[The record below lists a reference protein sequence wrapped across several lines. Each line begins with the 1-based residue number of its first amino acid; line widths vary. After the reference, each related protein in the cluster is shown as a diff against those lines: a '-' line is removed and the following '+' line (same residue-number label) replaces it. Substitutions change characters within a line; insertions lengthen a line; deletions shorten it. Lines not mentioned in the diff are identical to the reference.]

1 MLPRLLL
8 AAAASAALTVTLST
22 AALAAPGS
30 LMIYTSTPNEAMT
43 ALVAEFNK
51 AHPEVKVEFFR
62 SGTTEVLNKL
72 QAEFAAGAPQPDV
85 VFIADAVAMQQLK
98 DDNRLLAY
106 TDAPLAGFPDGLAD
120 PDKMFFGTKLI
131 PTGIAWNTKS
141 GVPAPTSWKDLLG
154 ASAKDQVIMASPLYS
169 GAAVI
174 HVGTVAAQS
183 GLGWDYLDKLAA
195 NGAVAGQ
202 GNGTVMDAVAT
213 GQKSYGIIVD
223 FMALNAKAK
232 GSPVDFVY
240 PSDGVSVVTEPVAI
254 LRTADDVA
262 DAKTFV
268 NWLLSDGGQAY
279 MAKQGYIPGKPGVAL
294 PPGRPAASALKLM
307 PVSNEVLSKGVDEN
321 KRKFSDAFGG

>member
-1 MLPRLLL
+1 MLTRLLL
-8 AAAASAALTVTLST
+8 AAALTAVSAT
-22 AALAAPGS
+22 AFAAPGS

-98 DDNRLLAY
+98 DDGRLMAY
-106 TDAPLAGFPDGLAD
+106 ADAPIQGFPDGFAD
-120 PDKMFFGTKLI
+120 PDKTFFGTKLI

-141 GVPAPTSWKDLLG
+141 GAPAPKSWADLLS
-154 ASAKDQVIMASPLYS
+154 AAAKDQVIMASPLYS

-174 HVGTVAAQS
+174 HVGTVAAQP
-183 GLGWDYLDKLAA
+183 GMGWDYLDKLAE

-202 GNGTVMDAVAT
+202 GNGTVMEAVAT

-240 PSDGVSVVTEPVAI
+240 PADGVSVVTEPVAI
-254 LRTADDVA
+254 LKTADDVA
-262 DAKTFV
+262 DAKSFV
-268 NWLLSDGGQAY
+268 NWLLSDDGQAY

-307 PVSNEVLSKGVDEN
+307 PVSAETLAKGVDEN

>member
-1 MLPRLLL
+1 MLTRLLL
-8 AAAASAALTVTLST
+8 AAAFTTISA

-72 QAEFAAGAPQPDV
+72 QAEYAAGSPQPDV

-98 DDNRLLAY
+98 DDGRLMVYA
-106 TDAPLAGFPDGLAD
+106 DAPIQGFPDGFAD
-120 PDKMFFGTKLI
+120 PDKTYFGTKLI

-141 GVPAPTSWKDLLG
+141 GAPAPKSWADLLS
-154 ASAKDQVIMASPLYS
+154 AAAKDQVIMASPLYS

-174 HVGTVAAQS
+174 HVGTVAAQP
-183 GLGWDYLDKLAA
+183 GMGWDYLDKLAA

-202 GNGTVMDAVAT
+202 GNGTVMEAVAT

-254 LRTADDVA
+254 LKSADDVA

-268 NWLLSDGGQAY
+268 DWLLSDDGQAY

-307 PVSNEVLSKGVDEN
+307 PVSAETLAKGVDEN

>member
-1 MLPRLLL
+1 MLTRLLL
-8 AAAASAALTVTLST
+8 AAATSAVLATVSAA
-22 AALAAPGS
+22 AFAAPGS

-72 QAEFAAGAPQPDV
+72 QAEYAAGSPQPDV

-98 DDNRLLAY
+98 DDGRLMAY
-106 TDAPLAGFPDGLAD
+106 ADAPIAGFPDGFAD
-120 PDKMFFGTKLI
+120 PDRTFFGTKLI

-141 GVPAPTSWKDLLG
+141 GAPAPKSWADLLS
-154 ASAKDQVIMASPLYS
+154 AAAKDQVIMASPLYS

-174 HVGTVAAQS
+174 HVGTVAAQP

-202 GNGTVMDAVAT
+202 GNGTVMEAVAT

-240 PSDGVSVVTEPVAI
+240 PADGVSVVTEPVAI
-254 LRTADDVA
+254 LKSADDVA

-268 NWLLSDGGQAY
+268 NWLLSDDGQAY

-307 PVSNEVLSKGVDEN
+307 PVSAEVLSKGVDEN

>member
-1 MLPRLLL
+1 MLTRLLL
-8 AAAASAALTVTLST
+8 AAALTTLSA

-72 QAEFAAGAPQPDV
+72 QAEFAAGSPQPDV

-98 DDNRLLAY
+98 DDGRLLAY
-106 TDAPLAGFPDGLAD
+106 ADAPIQGFPDGFAD
-120 PDKMFFGTKLI
+120 PDKTYFGTKLI

-141 GVPAPTSWKDLLG
+141 GAPAPKSWADLLS
-154 ASAKDQVIMASPLYS
+154 AAAKDQVIMASPLYS

-174 HVGTVAAQS
+174 HVGTVAAQP
-183 GLGWDYLDKLAA
+183 GMGWDYLDKLAA

-202 GNGTVMDAVAT
+202 GNGTVMEAVAT

-240 PSDGVSVVTEPVAI
+240 PADGVSVVTEPVAI
-254 LRTADDVA
+254 LKTADDVA

-268 NWLLSDGGQAY
+268 NWLLSDDGQAY

-307 PVSNEVLSKGVDEN
+307 PVSAETLAKGVDEN

>member
-1 MLPRLLL
+1 MLTRLLL
-8 AAAASAALTVTLST
+8 AAALTTASAA
-22 AALAAPGS
+22 AFAAPGS

-72 QAEFAAGAPQPDV
+72 QAEFAAGSPQPDV

-98 DDNRLLAY
+98 DDGRLMAY
-106 TDAPLAGFPDGLAD
+106 ADAPIQGFPDGFAD
-120 PDKMFFGTKLI
+120 PDKTFFGTKLI

-141 GVPAPTSWKDLLG
+141 GAPAPKSWADLLS
-154 ASAKDQVIMASPLYS
+154 AAAKDQVIMASPLYS

-174 HVGTVAAQS
+174 HVGTVAAQP
-183 GLGWDYLDKLAA
+183 GMGWDYLDKLAG

-202 GNGTVMDAVAT
+202 GNGTVMEAVAT

-240 PSDGVSVVTEPVAI
+240 PADGVSVVTEPVAI
-254 LRTADDVA
+254 LKTADDVA
-262 DAKTFV
+262 EAKTFV
-268 NWLLSDGGQAY
+268 DWLLSDDGQAY

-307 PVSNEVLSKGVDEN
+307 PVSAETLAKGVDEN

>member
-1 MLPRLLL
+1 MLTRLLL
-8 AAAASAALTVTLST
+8 AAALTTVSASAF
-22 AALAAPGS
+22 AAPGS
-30 LMIYTSTPNEAMT
+30 LMVYTSTPNEAMT

-51 AHPEVKVEFFR
+51 AHPGVKVEFFR

-72 QAEFAAGAPQPDV
+72 QAEFAAGSPQPDV

-98 DDNRLLAY
+98 DDGRLLAY
-106 TDAPLAGFPDGLAD
+106 ADAPIQGFPDGFAD
-120 PDKMFFGTKLI
+120 PDKTFFGTKLI

-141 GVPAPTSWKDLLG
+141 GAPAPKSWADLLS
-154 ASAKDQVIMASPLYS
+154 AAAKDQVIMASPLYS

-174 HVGTVAAQS
+174 HVGTVAAQP
-183 GLGWDYLDKLAA
+183 GLGWDYLDKLAG

-202 GNGTVMDAVAT
+202 GNGTVMEAVAT

-240 PSDGVSVVTEPVAI
+240 PADGVSVVTEPVAI
-254 LRTADDVA
+254 LKTADDVA

-268 NWLLSDGGQAY
+268 NWLLSDDGQAY

-307 PVSNEVLSKGVDEN
+307 PVSAETLAKGVDEN

>member
-1 MLPRLLL
+1 MLTRLLL
-8 AAAASAALTVTLST
+8 AAAFTTISAV
-22 AALAAPGS
+22 ALAAPGA

-72 QAEFAAGAPQPDV
+72 QAEYAAGSPQPDV

-98 DDNRLLAY
+98 DDGRLLAY
-106 TDAPLAGFPDGLAD
+106 TDAPIQGFPDGFAD
-120 PDKMFFGTKLI
+120 PDMTYFGTKLI

-141 GVPAPTSWKDLLG
+141 GAPAPKSWADLLS
-154 ASAKDQVIMASPLYS
+154 AAAKDQVIMASPLYS

-174 HVGTVAAQS
+174 HVGTVAAQP
-183 GLGWDYLDKLAA
+183 GMGWDYLDKLAA

-202 GNGTVMDAVAT
+202 GNGTVMEAVAT

-254 LRTADDVA
+254 LKSADDVA

-268 NWLLSDGGQAY
+268 NWLLSDDGQAY
-279 MAKQGYIPGKPGVAL
+279 MTKQGYIPGKPGVAL

-307 PVSNEVLSKGVDEN
+307 PVSAEVLSKGVDEN
-321 KRKFSDAFGG
+321 KRKFTDAFGG

>member
-1 MLPRLLL
+1 MLTRLLL
-8 AAAASAALTVTLST
+8 AAAFTTISA

-72 QAEFAAGAPQPDV
+72 QAEYAAGSPQPDV

-98 DDNRLLAY
+98 DDGRLMVYA
-106 TDAPLAGFPDGLAD
+106 DAPIQGFPDGFAD
-120 PDKMFFGTKLI
+120 PDKTYFGTKLI

-141 GVPAPTSWKDLLG
+141 GAPAPKSWADLLST
-154 ASAKDQVIMASPLYS
+154 AAKDQVIMASPLYS

-174 HVGTVAAQS
+174 HVGTVAAQP
-183 GLGWDYLDKLAA
+183 GMGWDYLDKLAA

-202 GNGTVMDAVAT
+202 GNGTVMEAVAT

-254 LRTADDVA
+254 LKSADDVA

-268 NWLLSDGGQAY
+268 DWLLSDDGQAY

-307 PVSNEVLSKGVDEN
+307 PVSAETLAKGVDEN

>member
-1 MLPRLLL
+1 MLTRLLL
-8 AAAASAALTVTLST
+8 AAAFTSISA

-72 QAEFAAGAPQPDV
+72 QAEFAAGSPQPDV
-85 VFIADAVAMQQLK
+85 MFIADAVAMQQLK
-98 DDNRLLAY
+98 DDGRLMAY
-106 TDAPLAGFPDGLAD
+106 ADAPIQGFPDGFAD
-120 PDKMFFGTKLI
+120 PDKTFFGTKLI
-131 PTGIAWNTKS
+131 PTGIAWNTES
-141 GVPAPTSWKDLLG
+141 GAPAPKSWADLLS
-154 ASAKDQVIMASPLYS
+154 AAAKDQVIMASPLYS

-174 HVGTVAAQS
+174 HVGTVAAQP
-183 GLGWDYLDKLAA
+183 GLGWDYLDKLAG

-202 GNGTVMDAVAT
+202 GNGTVMEAVAT

-240 PSDGVSVVTEPVAI
+240 PADGVSVVTEPVAI
-254 LRTADDVA
+254 LKTADDVA

-268 NWLLSDGGQAY
+268 NWLLSDDGQAS

-307 PVSNEVLSKGVDEN
+307 PVSAEVLAKGVDEN

>member
-1 MLPRLLL
+1 MLTRLLL
-8 AAAASAALTVTLST
+8 AAAFTTVSAA
-22 AALAAPGS
+22 AFAAPGS

-72 QAEFAAGAPQPDV
+72 QAEYAAGSPQPDV

-98 DDNRLLAY
+98 DDGRLLAY
-106 TDAPLAGFPDGLAD
+106 ADAPIAGFPDGFAD
-120 PDKMFFGTKLI
+120 PDKTYFGTKLI

-141 GVPAPTSWKDLLG
+141 GAPAPKSWADLLS
-154 ASAKDQVIMASPLYS
+154 AAAKDQVIMASPLYS

-174 HVGTVAAQS
+174 HVGTVAAQP
-183 GLGWDYLDKLAA
+183 GLGWDYLDKLAG

-202 GNGTVMDAVAT
+202 GNGTVMEAVAT

-240 PSDGVSVVTEPVAI
+240 PVDGVSVVTEPVAI
-254 LRTADDVA
+254 LKSADDVA
-262 DAKTFV
+262 DAKAFV
-268 NWLLSDGGQAY
+268 NWLLSDDGQAY

-307 PVSNEVLSKGVDEN
+307 PVSAEVLSKGVDEN

>member
-1 MLPRLLL
+1 MLTRLLL
-8 AAAASAALTVTLST
+8 AAAFTTVSAA
-22 AALAAPGS
+22 AFAAPGS

-72 QAEFAAGAPQPDV
+72 QAEYAAGSPQPDV

-98 DDNRLLAY
+98 DDGRLLAY
-106 TDAPLAGFPDGLAD
+106 ADAPIAGFPDGFAD
-120 PDKMFFGTKLI
+120 PDKTYFGTKLI

-141 GVPAPTSWKDLLG
+141 GAPAPKSWADLLS
-154 ASAKDQVIMASPLYS
+154 AAAKDQVIMASPLYS

-174 HVGTVAAQS
+174 HVGTVAAQP
-183 GLGWDYLDKLAA
+183 GLGWDYLDKLAG

-202 GNGTVMDAVAT
+202 GNGTVMEAVAT

-254 LRTADDVA
+254 LKTADDVA

-268 NWLLSDGGQAY
+268 NWLLSDDGQAY

-307 PVSNEVLSKGVDEN
+307 PVSAEVLSKGVDEN

>member
-1 MLPRLLL
+1 MLTRLLL
-8 AAAASAALTVTLST
+8 AAAFTTISAV
-22 AALAAPGS
+22 ALAAPGS

-72 QAEFAAGAPQPDV
+72 QAEYAAGSPQPDV

-98 DDNRLLAY
+98 DDGRLMAY
-106 TDAPLAGFPDGLAD
+106 ADAPIQGFPDGFAD
-120 PDKMFFGTKLI
+120 PDKTFFGTKLI

-141 GVPAPTSWKDLLG
+141 GAPAPKSWADLLS
-154 ASAKDQVIMASPLYS
+154 AAAKDQVIMASPLYS

-174 HVGTVAAQS
+174 HVGTVAAQP
-183 GLGWDYLDKLAA
+183 GLGWDYLDKLAG

-202 GNGTVMDAVAT
+202 GNGTVMEAVAT

-240 PSDGVSVVTEPVAI
+240 PADGVSVVTEPVAI
-254 LRTADDVA
+254 LQTADDVA
-262 DAKTFV
+262 EAKTFV
-268 NWLLSDGGQAY
+268 NWLLSDDGQAY

-307 PVSNEVLSKGVDEN
+307 PVSAETLAKGVDEN

>member
-1 MLPRLLL
+1 MLTRLLL
-8 AAAASAALTVTLST
+8 AAAFTTISAA
-22 AALAAPGS
+22 AFAAPGS

-72 QAEFAAGAPQPDV
+72 QAEYAAGSPQPDV

-98 DDNRLLAY
+98 DDGRLLAY
-106 TDAPLAGFPDGLAD
+106 TDAPIQGFPDGFAD
-120 PDKMFFGTKLI
+120 PDKTYFGTKLI

-141 GVPAPTSWKDLLG
+141 GAPAPTSWADLLS
-154 ASAKDQVIMASPLYS
+154 AAAKDQVIMASPLYS

-174 HVGTVAAQS
+174 HVGTVAAQP
-183 GLGWDYLDKLAA
+183 GMGWDYLDKLAA

-202 GNGTVMDAVAT
+202 GNGTVMEAVAT

-254 LRTADDVA
+254 LKSADDVA

-268 NWLLSDGGQAY
+268 NWLLSDDGQAY
-279 MAKQGYIPGKPGVAL
+279 MTKQGYIPGKPGVAV

-307 PVSNEVLSKGVDEN
+307 PVSAEVLSKGVDEN
-321 KRKFSDAFGG
+321 KRKFTDAFGG